1 VLARAVPDLL
11 KNDLEATIVF
21 VGPSVDA
28 QTGRILQALA
38 DRHPGRVEVKGRLP
52 HDQVLALL
60 AGSYA
65 LVAPSFYEACPM
77 AVLEAMALGVPAV
90 AAGAGPM
97 PEIVEDGVSGLL
109 FPPGNADA
117 LGQSLLGLLN
127 SPRTQLKM
135 AEAAH
140 ARFTASY
147 DMRVVMERLVA
158 FYGQISWESVEVR
171 PRPRTARVH
180 AQGLHEEPTKCHG

>member
-11 KNDLEATIVF
+11 ENDLEATIVF

-28 QTGRILQALA
+28 RTGRILQALA
-38 DRHPGRVEVKGRLP
+38 DRHPGRVEVEGRVP

-65 LVAPSFYEACPM
+65 LVAPSFYEICPM
-77 AVLEAMALGVPAV
+77 AVLEAMALGVPTV
-90 AAGAGPM
+90 AANAGPM
-97 PEIVEDGVSGLL
+97 AEIVEDGVSGLL
-109 FPPGNADA
+109 FPAGNADA

-127 SPRTQLKM
+127 SPHTRMKM

-140 ARFTASY
+140 SRFIASY
-147 DMRVVMERLVA
+147 DMHIVMDRLVA
-158 FYGQISWESVEVR
+158 FYGRIAWESVEVR
-171 PRPRTARVH
+171 P
-180 AQGLHEEPTKCHG
+180 